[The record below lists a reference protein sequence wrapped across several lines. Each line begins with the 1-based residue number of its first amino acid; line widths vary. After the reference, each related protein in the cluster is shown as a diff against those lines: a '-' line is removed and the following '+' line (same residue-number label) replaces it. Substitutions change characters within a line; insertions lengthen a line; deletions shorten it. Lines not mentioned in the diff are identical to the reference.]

1 MEQILEEIEIL
12 KNKESE
18 ILNEFCACQ
27 EHISRLHG
35 ELMTIRSRL
44 TFLQDF
50 RKRVKEAKEIPLGV
64 VLRFKNHKYG
74 DLVVR
79 LVKNNN
85 YYGFMLE
92 EDFNENL
99 RKYSVAGTKTTTTKE
114 FLEYVETKYNCK
126 LYQVEG
132 K

>member
-1 MEQILEEIEIL
+1 MEKILEEIEIL
-12 KNKESE
+12 KNRESE
-18 ILNEFCACQ
+18 ILKEFCACQ
-27 EHISRLHG
+27 EHISRLHDD
-35 ELMTIRSRL
+35 LMTTRSRL

-50 RKRVKEAKEIPLGV
+50 RKRIQEVRELPLGV